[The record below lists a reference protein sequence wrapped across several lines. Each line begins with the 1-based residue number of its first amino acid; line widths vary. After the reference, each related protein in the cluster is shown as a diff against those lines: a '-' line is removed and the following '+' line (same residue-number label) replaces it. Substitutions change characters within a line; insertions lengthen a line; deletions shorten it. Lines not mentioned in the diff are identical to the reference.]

1 MPKGDVETVYVDG
14 SDVGEALAAAAR
26 TMKRGHS
33 LEENLQQIVDAA
45 RHTVTGFDQVGIST
59 VHRGGKVE
67 TKACTGDL
75 VLDLDAVQYGLGEG
89 PCVDSL
95 REAAVV
101 VAPTLR
107 HDQRWPRYVPKAVQ
121 RGVRAQ
127 LAVKLYLDDEG
138 TLGGINFY
146 STTTEDVDPDAGH
159 IAELFAAHAAV
170 ALGYARDV
178 DNLNQALRNRQLI
191 GQAIGI
197 LMERYELTEERAT
210 AFLVRASS
218 HGNTKL
224 REIAKELVDERNS
237 ARPS

>member
-1 MPKGDVETVYVDG
+1 LYSDT
-14 SDVGEALAAAAR
+14 DVGRALAAAAR
-26 TMKRGHS
+26 TMKQGHS

-45 RHTVTGFDQVGIST
+45 RHTVPGFDHVGIST
-59 VHRGGKVE
+59 LRRGGKVE
-67 TKACTGDL
+67 TRACTGDL
-75 VLDLDAVQYGLGEG
+75 VRDLDAVQYGLDEG

-95 REAAVV
+95 HKAKIV
-101 VAPTLR
+101 VAPTIR
-107 HDQRWPRYVPKAVQ
+107 HDQRWPRYVPKAVEH
-121 RGVRAQ
+121 GVRAQ

-146 STTTEDVDPDAGH
+146 STTAEDIDTDAEH

-178 DNLNQALRNRQLI
+178 DNLNQALRSRQLI

-197 LMERYELTEERAT
+197 LMERYDLNEERAF

-224 REIAKELVDERNS
+224 RAIAQELVDQRSS
-237 ARPS
+237 ARSP